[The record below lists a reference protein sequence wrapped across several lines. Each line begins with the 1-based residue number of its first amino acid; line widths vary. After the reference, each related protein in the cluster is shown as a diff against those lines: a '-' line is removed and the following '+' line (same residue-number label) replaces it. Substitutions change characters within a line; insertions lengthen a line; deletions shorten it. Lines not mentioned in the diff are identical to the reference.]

1 MCWISWIILND
12 WIVDKNN
19 ILKANE
25 TMKHRWPDASSF
37 FVSENQKIWFWHVR
51 LSIVDLNNRSN
62 QPFQIDNWDY
72 VIVFNWE
79 IYNYKSLKN
88 LLEIEYKVLFTTTS
102 DTEVLVN
109 MYKHFGKECLNYI
122 EWMFAFVIYNK
133 IDDEIFIA
141 RDFAWQKPLVYVNNE
156 TWFYFASEIPALF
169 NLNPEFK
176 KEIDIETIKFYM
188 LQNFW
193 HIPNNFC
200 IFKNIKKLEKSSFI
214 LFKNWKIIEEWKY
227 DKLTKLNNIDWNE
240 VDFLDGKLSEMK
252 PNDIWYASFLS
263 WWIDSS
269 FVCNWLKKT
278 EIKKTDAYTLK
289 IWNDDED
296 FERSK
301 FVAKKLDLN
310 HNIINIDDF
319 DIIKSINETIYILW
333 EPYFHITSVYA
344 DSILEKA
351 KEKHRVFFTWAGWD
365 ECYYWYNNILFILM
379 NICFKIKKIL
389 PNFLIIFLNKITK
402 EKYKDILISDEKTFK
417 KNYYK
422 SNFKKISKLF
432 TDKEN
437 IDNHIDKI
445 VDDFFVFVEANNYID
460 VSYIFGLFIE
470 NIHSLTIQSDI
481 IWMKNSIEIRSLFL
495 ERKVIKRSYSI
506 PFRKKISLLK
516 LNEWKELLRRQLI
529 KVFWKEFI
537 YSKKIWFWVK
547 YNYVKKIEE
556 KYSDL
561 IFFKLEKLLKRWIFN
576 EIEIHNLLNNFI
588 WNFQII
594 IKLYTIEIWFEK
606 FIDNK

>member
-1 MCWISWIILND
+1 MCWISWIILKD

-37 FVSENQKIWFWHVR
+37 FISENQKIWFWHVR

-62 QPFQIDNWDY
+62 QPFQIDKWDY

-79 IYNYKSLKN
+79 IYNYKSLKV
-88 LLEIEYKVLFTTTS
+88 LLEREYNVLFTTTS

-109 MYKHFGKECLNYI
+109 MYKYFWKKCLDYI
-122 EWMFAFVIYNK
+122 EWMFTFVIYNK

-141 RDFAWQKPLVYVNNE
+141 RDFVWQKPFIYIYDNN
-156 TWFYFASEIPALF
+156 WFYFASEIPALF
-169 NLNPEFK
+169 NLSPWFK
-176 KEIDIETIKFYM
+176 KEIDIDTMKFYM

-200 IFKNIKKLEKSSFI
+200 IFKNIKKLDKSSYI
-214 LFKNWKIIEEWKY
+214 LFRDWKIIEEWKY
-227 DKLTKLNNIDWNE
+227 DKLTKWNNIDWNE
-240 VDFLDGKLSEMK
+240 VEFLDNKLSEMK

-263 WWIDSS
+263 GWIDSS

-296 FERSK
+296 LERSS
-301 FVAKKLDLN
+301 FVAEKLYLN
-310 HNIINIDDF
+310 HNVINIDDF
-319 DIIKSINETIYILW
+319 DIIKSVDETISILW

-351 KEKHRVFFTWAGWD
+351 KEKHKVFFTWAGWD
-365 ECYYWYNNILFILM
+365 ECYYWYNNLLFILM
-379 NICFKIKKIL
+379 NIYFKIRKIL
-389 PNFLIIFLNKITK
+389 PNFLIKVLNKITK
-402 EKYKDILISDEKTFK
+402 EKYKDILFSDEKTFK

-422 SNFKKISKLF
+422 SNFNKISKLF
-432 TDKEN
+432 TDKQN
-437 IDNHIDKI
+437 IDTHIDKI
-445 VDDFFVFVEANNYID
+445 VDDFFEFVEANNYID
-460 VSYIFGLFIE
+460 ISYMFGLFIE
-470 NIHSLTIQSDI
+470 NMHSLTIQADL

-495 ERKVIKRSYSI
+495 ERGVIKRAYSI
-506 PFRKKISLLK
+506 SFMKKVSLLK
-516 LNEWKELLRRQLI
+516 LNEWKEILRKQLI
-529 KVFWKEFI
+529 KVFWKKFI

-556 KYSDL
+556 KHSDL
-561 IFFKLEKLLKRWIFN
+561 ISLKIKNLLKRWIFN
-576 EIEIHNLLNNFI
+576 ENEINILFKNFI

>member
-1 MCWISWIILND
+1 MCWISWIILKD
-12 WIVDKNN
+12 WIVNKNN

-37 FVSENQKIWFWHVR
+37 FISENKKIWLWHVR

-79 IYNYKSLKN
+79 IYNYESLKV
-88 LLEIEYKVLFTTTS
+88 LLENKYSVLFKTTS

-109 MYKHFGKECLNYI
+109 MYKYFWKECLNYI

-133 IDDEIFIA
+133 IKNEIFIA
-141 RDFAWQKPLVYVNNE
+141 RDFAWQKPLVYINDK
-156 TWFYFASEIPALF
+156 TWFYFSSEIPALF
-169 NLNPEFK
+169 NLNPWFK
-176 KEIDIETIKFYM
+176 KEIDVSTLKFYM

-193 HIPNNFC
+193 HIPNDFC
-200 IFKNIKKLEKSSFI
+200 AFKNIKKLEKSSYVLI
-214 LFKNWKIIEEWKY
+214 KNWEIVEIWKY
-227 DKLTKLNNIDWNE
+227 DKLQKWINTSWNE
-240 VDFLDGKLSEMK
+240 IDFLDNKLSEMK
-252 PNDIWYASFLS
+252 PSDIGYASFLS

-269 FVCNWLKKT
+269 FICNWLKKN

-289 IWNDDED
+289 ISNDDED

-310 HNIINIDDF
+310 HNVIYINDF
-319 DIIKSINETIYILW
+319 NIIKSINETISILW

-351 KEKHRVFFTWAGWD
+351 KTKHKVFFTWAAWD

-379 NICFKIKKIL
+379 NIYFKIKKIL
-389 PNFLIIFLNKITK
+389 PYFVITFLNKITN
-402 EKYKDILISDEKTFK
+402 EKYKDIFFSDIKTFK

-422 SNFKKISKLF
+422 SNFQKISKIF
-432 TDKEN
+432 IDKQN
-437 IDNHIDKI
+437 IDNYIDKL
-445 VDDFFVFVEANNYID
+445 VNDFFNFVEVNNYID
-460 VSYIFGLFIE
+460 VSYMFWLFIE
-470 NIHSLTIQSDI
+470 NMHSLTIQSDL
-481 IWMKNSIEIRSLFL
+481 IWMKNSIEIRALFL
-495 ERKVIKRSYSI
+495 EREVIKRAYSI
-506 PFRKKISLLK
+506 PFRKKVNLFK
-516 LNEWKELLRRQLI
+516 LNEWKEILRKQLI
-529 KVFWKEFI
+529 KIFWKKFI

-547 YNYVKKIEE
+547 YNFAKKIEE
-556 KYSDL
+556 KYLNL
-561 IFFKLEKLLKRWIFN
+561 IYSKIKNLFKRWLFDETEVN
-576 EIEIHNLLNNFI
+576 KLFENFI

-594 IKLYTIEIWFEK
+594 IKLYTIEIWFEQ